1 MNTNDVRTEMRKLA
15 DSKPVHAAAGVG
27 VLATET
33 LRELP
38 ARIAKWR
45 DEATVTS
52 LSTRATEYVTHAR
65 ARAEAE
71 YDKARTRAMGE
82 YDKARA
88 RAEAEYDKARARAM
102 GEYDKARARAMGEY
116 DRLARLGRRA
126 LSEHATTQG
135 KAELNGKAG
144 EHKAGEHKATQ
155 HKATQHKATK
165 ATQSRTSHR

>member
-1 MNTNDVRTEMRKLA
+1 MNTNDVRTEVRKFA

-38 ARIAKWR
+38 ARLAKWR
-45 DEATVTS
+45 NEATVTS
-52 LSTRATEYVTHAR
+52 LSTRATEYVTAAR

-71 YDKARTRAMGE
+71 YDKAR
-82 YDKARA
+82 A
-88 RAEAEYDKARARAM
+88 RAEAEYDRARAMAVGEYDKARARAM

-116 DRLARLGRRA
+116 DRLAKLGRRA
-126 LSEHATTQG
+126 LSEHAPTEG
-135 KAELNGKAG
+135 KAELNGKSG
-144 EHKAGEHKATQ
+144 ERKATVHKA
-155 HKATQHKATK
+155 ATK

>member
-1 MNTNDVRTEMRKLA
+1 MNTNDVRTEVRKLA

-38 ARIAKWR
+38 ARLAKWR

-71 YDKARTRAMGE
+71 YG
-82 YDKARA
+82 KARA
-88 RAEAEYDKARARAM
+88 RAEAEYGKARSRAM
-102 GEYDKARARAMGEY
+102 GEYGKARSRAMGEYGKARSRAMGEY
-116 DRLARLGRRA
+116 DRLAKLGRRA
-126 LSEHATTQG
+126 LSEHATTPG

-144 EHKAGEHKATQ
+144 EHKTTQ
-155 HKATQHKATK
+155 HKTTQHKATK